1 MKTPTARVAPHIDP
15 QMTRISPPEPSPATL
30 RSDKRAMRQ
39 AARARR
45 RQCDPALGVAFGER
59 LLGERAPRAGAVVA
73 GVWLL
78 PGEIDLPPLIALI

>member
-1 MKTPTARVAPHIDP
+1 MPLRRALCGDFLPTIDRAPGG
-15 QMTRISPPEPSPATL
+15 TL

-45 RQCDPALGVAFGER
+45 SQRDPALGVALGER
-59 LLGERAPRAGAVVA
+59 LLAERAPRAGAVVA